1 MNLSDCTHV
10 FYVPG
15 STSIIDCAWQPEG
28 QEEFQTAI
36 FATPFSEV
44 QRKHPE
50 VKILTWE
57 EVEPMIMEAAIAL
70 YVSPPKVITEER
82 FNDMLEILPPMR
94 WKQRSGA
101 ESFMISEAL
110 THNIRSIFCRIG
122 DTHYEMCD
130 VDSLSHDEIVE
141 KCKAIAG

>member
-1 MNLSDCTHV
+1 V

-44 QRKHPE
+44 QREHPE

-57 EVEPMIMEAAIAL
+57 EVEPMLEAAAIAAF
-70 YVSPPKVITEER
+70 VSSPVLISEER
-82 FNDMLEILPPMR
+82 FNEMFDVLPPMR
-94 WKQRSGA
+94 WKQRSES
-101 ESFMISEAL
+101 ESFMLSEA
-110 THNIRSIFCRIG
+110 TYGNIRPIFCRIN
-122 DTHYEMCD
+122 DTHYEMSD
-130 VDSLSHDEIVE
+130 FSSLSHDEIVE
-141 KCKAIAG
+141 KCKASKQAIAG